1 MKLTDIYYTYASKK
15 ELLDIGAD
23 PATIFEN
30 ISEQELISED
40 EDNCFETLNQVELTN
55 EQCAALIPVGEYCY
69 HRFTLDGEFKTCPFW
84 NKIVDFPKQNNG
96 YCHYRKQGDWQ
107 MGSVGLLWDQCKC
120 CGINETRE
128 EDLILE

>member
-1 MKLTDIYYTYASKK
+1 MITDIYYTYASKK

-30 ISEQELISED
+30 ISELELISDD

-55 EQCAALIPVGEYCY
+55 EQCIQLIPEGEYCY
-69 HRFTLDGEFKTCPFW
+69 SKGFKTCPFW

-107 MGSVGLLWDQCKC
+107 MGSVGLLWNQCKC